1 MKNKEIIMRKYN
13 HLLIGLLLGLLLSWG
28 ALAAGNVAV
37 NPDHPDQYVVQK
49 GDTLWSIA
57 ARFLRDPWLWPEVW
71 QANPQIGNPH
81 LIYPGDVISLS
92 YVNGEPRLSLQRGGV
107 VKLSPRIRSTPA
119 SGAIPAVPLD
129 AIRQFLTRPY
139 VVDAG
144 ALTGAPYIVSFG
156 EDHLIG
162 STNVKAYVRQI
173 ESDQQ
178 VFFDVVRPG
187 GPYRDADTGEI
198 LGYEA
203 KLIGSAE
210 LLRTGDPATVMLDN
224 MEHEFIIGDRLIPDT
239 KDIPLGTFVP
249 KAPDKPVN
257 GSIISVL
264 EGVNQIGQYDLV
276 VLDRGESDALQPGDV
291 LAIDYNGIRVP
302 DPIAGTGRTLVKL
315 PNEPSGLLLV
325 FRAYPRVSFGL
336 VMYATRA
343 IHVGDRVL
351 SPDTRR

>member
-1 MKNKEIIMRKYN
+1 MRKYN
-13 HLLIGLLLGLLLSWG
+13 HLLVGLLLGLLSSWG
-28 ALAAGNVAV
+28 ALAAGSVTL
-37 NPDHPDQYVVQK
+37 NPDHPDQYVVEK
-49 GDTLWSIA
+49 GDTLWNIS
-57 ARFLRDPWLWPEVW
+57 ARFLRDPWLWPKVW
-71 QANPQIGNPH
+71 QANPQISNPH

-119 SGAIPAVPLD
+119 DGAIPAVPID

-144 ALTGAPYIVSFG
+144 ALKEAPYIVSFG

-162 STNVKAYVRQI
+162 SSDVKAYVRRI
-173 ESDQQ
+173 ESSQQ
-178 VFFDVVRPG
+178 IFFDVVRPG
-187 GPYRDADTGEI
+187 GPYRDADTDEI

-203 KLIGSAE
+203 QLIGSAE

-249 KAPDKPVN
+249 KAPDQPVN

-276 VLDRGESDALQPGDV
+276 VLDRGKAAGLAPGDV

-302 DPIAGTGRTLVKL
+302 DPIAENGRAWVKL
-315 PNEPSGLLLV
+315 PNEPAGLLLV
-325 FRAYPRVSFGL
+325 FRVFPRVSFGL

-351 SPDTRR
+351 NPDAER